1 MQTENKKWLRP
12 VALLASGI
20 ALTLS
25 FTLAGC
31 GGSDDDDDNGIA
43 PSPSPSSSASILP
56 SPSPSPTSSPAATG
70 TVTGR
75 VFAPDGRTAV
85 SDALIYVPTDQT
97 RAIAPLSS
105 AGRAAPEPALTET
118 RTDANGNFSLTGVP
132 VGDTVVKILKGQWL
146 IKTVIP
152 VTAGGTSTI
161 PVAQTTLPITGTGAA
176 KIAVVLG
183 TFDRMEDVLA
193 KLGLGEVE
201 NGRLKPGTQTFD
213 IYGESFLGA
222 TGTQGT
228 ANDLVSNAAKLAQY
242 DIVFFD
248 CGADEEPLENAAVRQ
263 NLRNYVQNGG
273 NLYVTD
279 LAYDYIEQS
288 IPEAIDFFGEDGVAI
303 GTSEQSGEAEVGT
316 SGVASNA
323 DVLDDNLRNWLSAR
337 GVLQGDGKVHIEGF
351 LGGWG
356 VINKPEA
363 GGKEWIRG
371 LLIEEGEGRSAHTHA
386 HAHDKK
392 RGRGRQ
398 VGTGE
403 TRTLTVTAPFGAGKV
418 LYSSYH
424 TEPGLDPSDTLLPQ
438 EQILAYLVF
447 EL

>member
-1 MQTENKKWLRP
+1 MQILHRRWLRST
-12 VALLASGI
+12 ALLVSGI

-25 FTLAGC
+25 FTVAGC
-31 GGSDDDDDNGIA
+31 GGGDDDDDVITPL
-43 PSPSPSSSASILP
+43 PSPSASIGP
-56 SPSPSPTSSPAATG
+56 SPSPSPTASPSLTG
-70 TVTGR
+70 SVTGR
-75 VFAPDGRTAV
+75 VFAPDGKTAV
-85 SDALIYVPTDQT
+85 SDALIYVPTDQS
-97 RAIAPLSS
+97 RAVSLRSG
-105 AGRAAPEPALTET
+105 AGRAAPEPAIIET
-118 RTDANGNFSLTGVP
+118 RTDANGNFVLTGVP

-146 IKTVIP
+146 IKTIVP

-201 NGRLKPGTQTFD
+201 NGHLKPGTQTFD
-213 IYGESFLGA
+213 IYGESFGST
-222 TGTQGT
+222 TGSRGSV
-228 ANDLVSNAAKLAQY
+228 NDLVSDAAKLAQY

-248 CGADEEPLENAAVRQ
+248 CGADEEPLENATVRQ
-263 NLRNYVQNGG
+263 NLRSYVQNGG

-279 LAYDYIEQS
+279 LAYDYIEQT

-303 GTSEQSGEAEVGT
+303 GTAESSGSAEVGI

-337 GVLQGDGKVHIEGF
+337 GALRSDGKIHIEGF
-351 LGGWG
+351 LAGWG
-356 VINKPEA
+356 VINKSEA

-371 LLIEEGEGRSAHTHA
+371 LLIDEADGRAVANHPHHKGRS
-386 HAHDKK
+386 
-392 RGRGRQ
+392 RGRQ

-424 TEPGLDPSDTLLPQ
+424 TESSIEPSNALLPQ